1 MPVAFYMGAEKQPER
16 LDDYIT
22 TTIQTSVQITSTEAF
37 TIKETTI
44 MRISRCNIAETAI
57 IVNGL

>member
-44 MRISRCNIAETAI
+44 MRISRC
-57 IVNGL
+57 